1 MVLAPRSI
9 PVWSP
14 APLRFRQCLG
24 VRRFQETLPFTMAT
38 AIMDSSIISREVVVG
53 LEEGLHLTP
62 LRSLTLLAEKFTC
75 EISIHKGDRQVDAKS
90 MLDLMTLMAEHG
102 TLLILSAEGPDAQA
116 AIQALGELFD
126 SNFRPADQ
134 C

>member
-1 MVLAPRSI
+1 MAP
-9 PVWSP
+9 
-14 APLRFRQCLG
+14 
-24 VRRFQETLPFTMAT
+24 
-38 AIMDSSIISREVVVG
+38 AIMDSSTASREVIVG

-62 LRSLTLLAEKFTC
+62 LRALTLLAEKFAC
-75 EISIHKGDRQVDAKS
+75 DISIHKGDRKVDAKS

-102 TLLILSAEGPDAQA
+102 TRLHLTADGPDAVD

-126 SNFRPADQ
+126 NNFRPADS

>member
-1 MVLAPRSI
+1 MPDQS
-9 PVWSP
+9 S
-14 APLRFRQCLG
+14 APLWYLASPSVHRLQDHCRS
-24 VRRFQETLPFTMAT
+24 MAT
-38 AIMDSSIISREVVVG
+38 AIMDSSTVSREVTVG

-75 EISIHKGDRQVDAKS
+75 EIFILKGDRKVDAKS

-102 TLLILSAEGPDAQA
+102 TQLVLSAQGPDAAA

-126 SNFRPADQ
+126 NNFRPNDQ